1 MTANNVVLLD
11 RKRGL
16 GGVCLNFVENGK
28 CHVNGR
34 DCILGARG
42 AVAKNE
48 NHECE
53 LHGGFDVWVMHD
65 GGLLVTD
72 LGIPSE
78 EPAQCLAFG
87 VSESVAM
94 TVGLEKTDQT
104 GKPLRTSKRRC
115 IRCGALY
122 WMSQHNRTSGLI
134 RYGYATF
141 CPQCFDSIDY
151 RDMGKRLSEQ
161 RYWCG

>member
-1 MTANNVVLLD
+1 M
-11 RKRGL
+11 
-16 GGVCLNFVENGK
+16 CLNFIEDGR
-28 CHVNGR
+28 CHVNGKE
-34 DCILGARG
+34 CILGPRG

-53 LHGGFDVWVMHD
+53 LHGDFDVWVMHD
-65 GGLLVTD
+65 GSILVTD

-78 EPAQCLAFG
+78 EPAQCLALG
-87 VSESVAM
+87 VSESVAT
-94 TVGLEKTDQT
+94 TVGLEKSEQAA
-104 GKPLRTSKRRC
+104 KPLRTSKRRC

-122 WMSQHNRTSGLI
+122 WMSQHIHTSGLI

-151 RDMGKRLSEQ
+151 EEMGKRLSEQ